1 MAPAFRTTALSAV
14 VVSGLL
20 FGATPALA
28 EDPTSPTISV
38 SDSSAVSDASNSAA
52 PVAEVPSSEAPVSE
66 APASDASAVEGSVAE
81 TPADEVP
88 SAEVPSTEVPG
99 SEEPISE
106 TPASGSSDADVA
118 GTEEPVTEEPASEAP
133 VSEVP
138 VSDSPVSEV
147 PSADSPVADEPA
159 AETPESEPAESTH
172 TSDLPAGELGDG
184 SGVVVPEEPQHGEE
198 LPSGPIEVPDFFVVH
213 PEIVAPKGSDAWD
226 SDQWSDYFESPESA
240 DFRDAFFGA
249 FMNSDE
255 AAYVDDLTFY
265 FTESSDE
272 QYIYEMYDFLAAHFP
287 KHPGL
292 ADGMFYVVVTML
304 IDAGYL
310 EWADGEDFPR
320 VPTVPSVPGEPGG
333 SDGEPRP
340 TEQPQ
345 EPGQVPVVK
354 PAPDSDDSDGSTSA
368 PVVVIPA
375 GTLETPAASDDEL
388 ASTGVSGT
396 VVLSAGG
403 MLLVAA
409 GLMLTRIRRQ
419 FS

>member
-1 MAPAFRTTALSAV
+1 M
-14 VVSGLL
+14 
-20 FGATPALA
+20 
-28 EDPTSPTISV
+28 
-38 SDSSAVSDASNSAA
+38 
-52 PVAEVPSSEAPVSE
+52 
-66 APASDASAVEGSVAE
+66 
-81 TPADEVP
+81 
-88 SAEVPSTEVPG
+88 
-99 SEEPISE
+99 
-106 TPASGSSDADVA
+106 
-118 GTEEPVTEEPASEAP
+118 
-133 VSEVP
+133 
-138 VSDSPVSEV
+138 
-147 PSADSPVADEPA
+147 
-159 AETPESEPAESTH
+159 
-172 TSDLPAGELGDG
+172 
-184 SGVVVPEEPQHGEE
+184 
-198 LPSGPIEVPDFFVVH
+198 H

-226 SDQWSDYFESPESA
+226 SDRWSDYFESPESA
-240 DFRDAFFGA
+240 EFRDAFFGA

-255 AAYVDDLTFY
+255 AAYVDDLTFF

-287 KHPGL
+287 NHPGL

-320 VPTVPSVPGEPGG
+320 VPTVPGEPSVPGEPGG
-333 SDGEPRP
+333 SDGEPKP

-409 GLMLTRIRRQ
+409 GLMLTRMRRRL
-419 FS
+419 S